1 MSYFSLM
8 YFVIIKKNISKNSNQ
23 YDREVFTMILIFIFS
38 KIYNNSIVNSKTI
51 ESLLF
56 LTISL
61 LFVKPLCLLKHLL
74 KHHFQQLYQ
83 HLLEC
88 L

>member
-8 YFVIIKKNISKNSNQ
+8 YFVISKKNISKNSNQ

-51 ESLLF
+51 ES
-56 LTISL
+56 
-61 LFVKPLCLLKHLL
+61 
-74 KHHFQQLYQ
+74 
-83 HLLEC
+83 
-88 L
+88 